1 MQNIHLDAMR
11 REYVHSKKTLLVSVA
26 YYRMFL
32 DRPQC
37 LGCRRFCYSWG
48 CPNGGIQGLEDNFFM
63 RYNSKRFGREIEHFD
78 LLMGQTYVREAILA
92 GKSAQEISAMWQE
105 DVRRFQKQRRPY
117 LLYDEVF

>member
-1 MQNIHLDAMR
+1 
-11 REYVHSKKTLLVSVA
+11 
-26 YYRMFL
+26 
-32 DRPQC
+32 
-37 LGCRRFCYSWG
+37 
-48 CPNGGIQGLEDNFFM
+48 M

-92 GKSAQEISAMWQE
+92 GKSAKEISAMWQE